1 MAEDIESDLKE
12 CAEIIEEEPSLKG
25 RLISA
30 AVLVVVCTVIG
41 GCVGGFTRYYDAFFS
56 DNHAASRRALKEVE
70 NDTARALKVRIYI
83 GAGVGCVLSSGF
95 CGYIALNR
103 RS

>member
-1 MAEDIESDLKE
+1 MSEDYGSDLKE
-12 CAEIIEEEPSLKG
+12 CAEIVREERTVGG
-25 RLISA
+25 RLMSA

-41 GCVGGFTRYYDAFFS
+41 GSIGGFSRYYDAFFS
-56 DNHAASRRALKEVE
+56 DSHVVSRRAFDKVE
-70 NDTARALKVRIYI
+70 NDTAHALKARILI
-83 GAGVGCVLSSGF
+83 GAGAGFILSSGF